1 MCIRD
6 RAFRILVEPADRK
19 DALAMAHEID
29 DVAGNMALGRAG
41 NAHRLVERDINMT
54 TAALTHGPPVDTHL
68 VNGFD
73 LDPQGGAP
81 TVDGDATRLDPGVG
95 LTARADTGLAEEFVE
110 AQASPSRGPK

>member
-1 MCIRD
+1 M
-6 RAFRILVEPADRK
+6 
-19 DALAMAHEID
+19 
-29 DVAGNMALGRAG
+29 
-41 NAHRLVERDINMT
+41 
-54 TAALTHGPPVDTHL
+54 THGPPVDTHL

-110 AQASPSRGPK
+110 AQASPVAWAEMTGQKAIIAAPDAEV